1 MLKHCLL
8 WLALSATGAAQTLQ
22 LDSGLVTRNDTLK
35 GVLEL
40 ASPLSGQGELV
51 LTWTDSYGR
60 TVAVQSQKVTLK
72 DRSVPFQM
80 RLKPAVALLNS
91 LSARLT
97 SGETTVKAGPADFI
111 VTPNEPWDDY
121 QVIMYYAYKPEQQA
135 ALRKLGVTAGQIQNV
150 ASRRPDGAARWWKS
164 NFRFYCDQMAYEFF
178 APYHSPAIPG
188 KERLMRE
195 AKELYKADRSR
206 KDAFFR
212 KPCFHDPQAEAQA
225 MEKIRQ
231 VVSAQMRFKPF
242 FHSTDETGVANLI
255 EAWDFC
261 FDPRTL
267 AAMRQWLVGQYGS
280 LEGINRQWGTDF
292 QRLEERCSPYYGRDD
307 AARRR
312 QLVVMG

>member
-1 MLKHCLL
+1 MFKHCLL
-8 WLALSATGAAQTLQ
+8 WLALTATGAAQTLQ

-35 GVLEL
+35 GVLQF
-40 ASPLSGQGELV
+40 ATPLSGQGELV

-60 TVAVQSQKVTLK
+60 MVAVQSQKVTLK
-72 DRSVPFQM
+72 DKSVPFRL
-80 RLKPAVALLNS
+80 RLKPAVALLNA

-97 SGETTVKAGPADFI
+97 SGETTVKAGPVDFI

-195 AKELYKADRSR
+195 AKELYKVDRSR
-206 KDAFFR
+206 KDAFFPEALLPR
-212 KPCFHDPQAEAQA
+212 PTGRGPGDGEDPA
-225 MEKIRQ
+225 
-231 VVSAQMRFKPF
+231 
-242 FHSTDETGVANLI
+242 G
-255 EAWDFC
+255 
-261 FDPRTL
+261 
-267 AAMRQWLVGQYGS
+267 G
-280 LEGINRQWGTDF
+280 
-292 QRLEERCSPYYGRDD
+292 ERADALQTVLSFYGRNWS
-307 AARRR
+307 
-312 QLVVMG
+312 G

>member
-1 MLKHCLL
+1 MFKQCLV
-8 WLALSATGAAQTLQ
+8 WLALSATGLAQTLQ
-22 LDSGLVTRNDTLK
+22 LESELVTREDTLK
-35 GVLEL
+35 GALVLN
-40 ASPLSGQGELV
+40 SPLSGQGQLT

-60 TVAVQSQKVTLK
+60 TVAVESRKVTLK
-72 DRSVPFQM
+72 DRSVPFEL
-80 RLKPAVALLNS
+80 RLKPAVALFNS
-91 LSARLT
+91 LSVELT
-97 SGETTVKAGPADFI
+97 SGQSTVKAGPTEFV

-135 ALRKLGVTAGQIQNV
+135 ALRQLGVTAGQIQNV
-150 ASRRPDGAARWWKS
+150 ASRRPDGAARWWKN
-164 NFRFYCDQMAYEFF
+164 NFRFYCDQMSYEFF

-195 AKELYKADRSR
+195 AKALYKADRTR

-212 KPCFHDPQAEAQA
+212 KPCFHDPEAEAQA

-267 AAMRQWLVGQYGS
+267 AAMRQWLVGAIW
-280 LEGINRQWGTDF
+280 L
-292 QRLEERCSPYYGRDD
+292 
-307 AARRR
+307 ARRH
-312 QLVVMG
+312 QPAMGNKFSTPGRRYTADH

>member
-40 ASPLSGQGELV
+40 ATPLSGQGELV

-72 DRSVPFQM
+72 DRSVPFQL
-80 RLKPAVALLNS
+80 RLKPAVALLNA

-97 SGETTVKAGPADFI
+97 SGETTVKAEPADFI

-121 QVIMYYAYKPEQQA
+121 QVIMYYAYKAEQQA

-150 ASRRPDGAARWWKS
+150 ASRRPDGARTWWKN

-195 AKELYKADRSR
+195 AKELYKADRSEKR
-206 KDAFFR
+206 RFSASLAFTM
-212 KPCFHDPQAEAQA
+212 PQAEAQA

-242 FHSTDETGVANLI
+242 SI
-255 EAWDFC
+255 R
-261 FDPRTL
+261 RTKL
-267 AAMRQWLVGQYGS
+267 A
-280 LEGINRQWGTDF
+280 
-292 QRLEERCSPYYGRDD
+292 
-307 AARRR
+307 
-312 QLVVMG
+312 

>member
-1 MLKHCLL
+1 MLPAGSSVKNGGMMLKHFWL

-40 ASPLSGQGELV
+40 ASPLSGQGHLV

-60 TVAVQSQKVTLK
+60 TVAVQSQRVTLK
-72 DRSVPFQM
+72 DRSVPFELHL
-80 RLKPAVALLNS
+80 RPALALLNF

-121 QVIMYYAYKPEQQA
+121 QVIMYYAYKPEQQG

-150 ASRRPDGAARWWKS
+150 ASRRPDGAARWWKT

-195 AKELYKADRSR
+195 AKVLYKTDRSR
-206 KDAFFR
+206 KEAFFR
-212 KPCFHDPQAEAQA
+212 KPCFHDAQAEAQA

-231 VVSAQMRFKPF
+231 VVSAQIRFKPF
-242 FHSTDETGVANLI
+242 CHSTD
-255 EAWDFC
+255 
-261 FDPRTL
+261 
-267 AAMRQWLVGQYGS
+267 
-280 LEGINRQWGTDF
+280 
-292 QRLEERCSPYYGRDD
+292 
-307 AARRR
+307 
-312 QLVVMG
+312 